1 METNWKPSLEINN
14 ELLYLAIANAISNDI
29 DRGALATGYKL
40 PTQRDLADQLGV
52 ALGTVTRAYTEAER
66 RGLIRGE
73 GRRGTFVGTR
83 PSGRSFLTAMS
94 GQVQPGIDLSKNHP
108 AYNLDPDLASALK
121 ALTRGPKIQELL
133 HYSPAAGFERH
144 REIGAAWLRQMG
156 AEADAES
163 VFVTTGAQHAL
174 SVIFAAETRRGDI
187 IASERYTYPGVRALA
202 EQLDL
207 QVVAVPTDEH
217 GILPDALDSICRQ
230 KAVRLLYCNPSLNN
244 PTNVIYPMS
253 RRKEIAAV
261 AAEHDVMVIEDEIM
275 RPLLDEHP
283 GFIADVLPDQT
294 HLIVSASKA
303 IAAGLRI
310 GFVRAPLK
318 SHQRL
323 IDSLNASC
331 LGAPPL
337 MAELFAAWFEDG
349 TLEKTIERRRRDSAA
364 RQRVAQDILGG
375 FRLHTHPC
383 SYHVWL
389 ELPDE
394 WSGLRLAAEAQLRGI
409 AVTPAEVFAVDRK
422 SPLGAVRLSLVVPQT
437 LDALRT
443 GLKTVADLLRG
454 AVGHHMATV

>member
-1 METNWKPSLEINN
+1 MNTNWKPSFDVND
-14 ELLYLAIANAISNDI
+14 ELLYLAIANAISDDI
-29 DRGALATGYKL
+29 DQGTLSAGYKL

-52 ALGTVTRAYTEAER
+52 ALGTVTRAYSEAER

-73 GRRGTFVGTR
+73 GRRGTFVGSQPTSR
-83 PSGRSFLTAMS
+83 ALLTAMS
-94 GQVQPGIDLSKNHP
+94 GQAQSGIDLSKNHP
-108 AYNLDPDLASALK
+108 AYGLDPELAPALR
-121 ALTRGPKIQELL
+121 ALARSSKTQELL
-133 HYSPAAGFERH
+133 QYAPAAGLMRH
-144 REIGAAWLRQMG
+144 RELGAAWLRKLG
-156 AEADAES
+156 AQASPES

-174 SVIFAAETRRGDI
+174 SVIFAAETRRGDV
-187 IASERYTYPGVRALA
+187 IAAERYTYPGVRALA

-207 QVVAVPTDEH
+207 QVVAVPTDEQ

-261 AAEHDVMVIEDEIM
+261 AAEHDVMIIEDEIM
-275 RPLLDEHP
+275 RPLLDDHP

-294 HLIVSASKA
+294 HLVVSASKA
-303 IAAGLRI
+303 VAAGLRI
-310 GFVRAPLK
+310 GFIQAPLK

-331 LGAPPL
+331 LGAPPF
-337 MAELFAAWFEDG
+337 MAELFALWFEDG
-349 TLEKTIERRRRDSAA
+349 TMDRTIERRRRDSAA
-364 RQRVAQDILGG
+364 RQKVAEEVLGG
-375 FRLHTHPC
+375 FRLHSHPC

-394 WSGLRLAAEAQLRGI
+394 WSGLKLATEAQLRGI

-422 SPLGAVRLSLVVPQT
+422 SPLGAVRLSLVVPPT
-437 LDALRT
+437 LDSLRT